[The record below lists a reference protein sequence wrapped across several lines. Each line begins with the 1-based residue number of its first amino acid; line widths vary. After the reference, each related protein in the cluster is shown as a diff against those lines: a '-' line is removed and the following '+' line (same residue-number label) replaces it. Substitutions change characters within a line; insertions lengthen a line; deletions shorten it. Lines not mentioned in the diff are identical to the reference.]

1 MVLQHI
7 ILMAG
12 LLVLSVCDLRTRSIP
27 AGLTLALN
35 AALFL
40 TSVVSGT
47 LRLPAAFSGLLPAFL
62 SFLFTL
68 PDRRKFG
75 AGDIWVLAAVGIVE
89 GAEKT
94 MLIFLTAALLAAFY
108 GVLRCGSRF
117 RKLEVPFIPFLT
129 AAAGGVV
136 LCQDTGILR

>member
-7 ILMAG
+7 ILMTG
-12 LLVLSVCDLRTRSIP
+12 LLALSVCDLRTRSIP
-27 AGLTLALN
+27 AGLTLALS

-40 TSVVSGT
+40 TSVFTGT

-75 AGDIWVLAAVGIVE
+75 SGDIWVLAVIGFSE
-89 GAEKT
+89 GLEKT
-94 MLIFLTAALLAAFY
+94 VLIFLTAAVLAAILCF
-108 GVLRCGSRF
+108 VRQGSAF
-117 RKLEVPFIPFLT
+117 RKLEIPFIPFL
-129 AAAGGVV
+129 AIAAGGVV
-136 LCQDTGILR
+136 FCCDTGSIG

>member
-47 LRLPAAFSGLLPAFL
+47 LRLPAAFSGL
-62 SFLFTL
+62 
-68 PDRRKFG
+68 
-75 AGDIWVLAAVGIVE
+75 
-89 GAEKT
+89 
-94 MLIFLTAALLAAFY
+94 
-108 GVLRCGSRF
+108 
-117 RKLEVPFIPFLT
+117 
-129 AAAGGVV
+129 
-136 LCQDTGILR
+136 